1 MDNTEQ
7 LPANVTPPSTSQQP
21 EVDMV
26 SYHESNQVGATSDDL
41 PEIANLFQRVG
52 NELYTVDSKNVGGES
67 ASKALQ
73 LDKASVFSGIDKVS
87 TPPPSAP
94 PSSAGA
100 IPVQGGNPFT
110 PVVGG
115 QPVEVPGPKPP
126 PVPPTG
132 AKGPQTVVSAP
143 VASASNTDL
152 SKIEKRLTRL
162 ESASRAF
169 KNARKI
175 KRGNVYSVSSNSM
188 KGQLKDAELV
198 AEFVMSELAKGVRT
212 ITIKLNDSKHSE

>member
-1 MDNTEQ
+1 
-7 LPANVTPPSTSQQP
+7 
-21 EVDMV
+21 MV

-41 PEIANLFQRVG
+41 PEIASLFQRVG
-52 NELYTVDSKNVGGES
+52 NELYTVDSQNVGGES
-67 ASKALQ
+67 AAKALQ
-73 LDKASVFSGIDKVS
+73 LDKTSVFNGIDKVS

-100 IPVQGGNPFT
+100 IPVQDGNPFT

-115 QPVEVPGPKPP
+115 QPVQVPGPKPP
-126 PVPPTG
+126 PVPPVS

-188 KGQLKDAELV
+188 KGQLKDGELV